1 MGDDSD
7 TTASFF
13 SSLLCQE
20 DETCLMNQV
29 ANDDEELEKSSI
41 DFHPFLFSEDD
52 DEYIKNLVQRESY
65 CFGSKGFVPFSHCSS
80 TSWFKAARL
89 DSIDWIFNARAE
101 FGFRLQTAY
110 LSITYFDRFL
120 SKRSIDDGKLWA
132 FRLLS
137 VACLSL
143 AAKMEEIKVPSLSEF
158 QVQDYDFESRTIQ
171 RMELLVLSTLEW
183 KLGSTTPF
191 AYLHYFINKFFCEC
205 ESRPKGLVSGA
216 IRLIVAMTKEIDL
229 MDTRPSIIAAA
240 AVLAAIDGR
249 LTRKILELKMS
260 LISFWH
266 SQDYEHIYSCYNLM
280 QEIVERKDKTPPK
293 FSISSSHVLNSS
305 STDVLENS
313 VGTKRRL
320 AFSDS
325 DDLSCPTKKFHR
337 P

>member
-1 MGDDSD
+1 MEGCSE
-7 TTASFF
+7 F

-20 DETCLMNQV
+20 DETCLINQV
-29 ANDDEELEKSSI
+29 EEE
-41 DFHPFLFSEDD
+41 EDD
-52 DEYIKNLVQRESY
+52 DDKELENRAIEFYPFFVSENEDEYIENLVLKESY
-65 CFGSKGFVPFSHCSS
+65 CFGSKGFVPFSHCSA

-89 DSIDWIFNARAE
+89 DSIDWIFNASAE

-110 LSITYFDRFL
+110 LSIAYYDRFL
-120 SKRSIDDGKLWA
+120 SKRSIDDGQLWA

-183 KLGSTTPF
+183 KLGLITPF
-191 AYLHYFINKFFCEC
+191 PYLHNFINKFCCEC

-216 IRLIVAMTKEIDL
+216 IRLIVGMTK
-229 MDTRPSIIAAA
+229 AAA
-240 AVLAAIDGR
+240 ILALDDGQ
-249 LTRKILELKMS
+249 LTKNLLELKMS
-260 LISFWH
+260 SISFWH
-266 SQDYEHIYSCYNLM
+266 SEDHDHIYSCYNLM
-280 QEIVERKDKTPPK
+280 QNILERKDKTPPK
-293 FSISSSHVLNSS
+293 FSLSSSYVLPTQT
-305 STDVLENS
+305 STIDVLENT

-320 AFSDS
+320 TFSDS
-325 DDLSCPTKKFHR
+325 DDLISCPTKKIHM

>member
-1 MGDDSD
+1 MEDSE
-7 TTASFF
+7 F
-13 SSLLCQE
+13 SSLLCRE

-29 ANDDEELEKSSI
+29 EDDDEELEN
-41 DFHPFLFSEDD
+41 FYPFFVSENE
-52 DEYIKNLVQRESY
+52 DEYIENLVQKESY
-65 CFGSKGFVPFSHCSS
+65 CFGSKGFVPFTHCSA

-110 LSITYFDRFL
+110 LSITYYDLFL

-158 QVQDYDFESRTIQ
+158 QVQDYDFEGRTIQ
-171 RMELLVLSTLEW
+171 RMELMVLSTLEW
-183 KLGSTTPF
+183 KLGSITPF
-191 AYLHYFINKFFCEC
+191 AYLHNFVYKFCCEC

-229 MDTRPSIIAAA
+229 IDTRPSVIAAA
-240 AVLAAIDGR
+240 AILALVDGQ
-249 LTRKILELKMS
+249 LTRKLLELKIS
-260 LISFWH
+260 SISFWH

-280 QEIVERKDKTPPK
+280 QEIMERKDKTPPK
-293 FSISSSHVLNSS
+293 FSLSSPNVLPTQSSSI
-305 STDVLENS
+305 DVLEIS

-320 AFSDS
+320 TFSDS
-325 DDLSCPTKKFHR
+325 DDLSCPTKKIHM